1 MEREKNEKKRKST
14 IYKKENKKDTRVVNI
29 VFANNEPLKLEE
41 ILLNFVSP
49 TIKI

>member
-14 IYKKENKKDTRVVNI
+14 IYKKDTRVVNI